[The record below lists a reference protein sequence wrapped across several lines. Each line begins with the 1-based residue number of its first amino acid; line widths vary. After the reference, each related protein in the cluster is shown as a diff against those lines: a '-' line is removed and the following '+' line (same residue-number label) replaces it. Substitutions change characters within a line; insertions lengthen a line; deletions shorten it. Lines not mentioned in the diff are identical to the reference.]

1 MQTSNNVGYNI
12 MIFNKKRKTADLS
25 SEVMDKQ
32 RKRLQELKAALLLS
46 NDDLKKSTAETKTVI
61 AEVSKKLRSSLKKL
75 DPKLGL
81 FTTMKDEGVAFVDFR
96 GEIVHVNHA
105 AAELLNRSVTELLH
119 KRIDYILTGSRRKRI
134 SIEECSK
141 LIIGKVKE
149 QTACTYDEL
158 CDTARTAYL
167 LKTQNLAMHLD
178 EPVCIVFKS
187 GDRIQPL
194 RIIIS
199 LLDTQPK
206 ELEDVTF
213 LCKIAE
219 IAGSPAP
226 VYNEQIITA

>member
-1 MQTSNNVGYNI
+1 
-12 MIFNKKRKTADLS
+12 MIFRKKRRNDDLS
-25 SEVMDKQ
+25 TATMTAQ
-32 RKRLQELKAALLLS
+32 RKRLHELKTELIQNNAELER
-46 NDDLKKSTAETKTVI
+46 TTTETKAVI
-61 AEVSKKLRSSLKKL
+61 AEVSAKLKGGLRKL
-75 DPKLGL
+75 DQKLGL
-81 FTTMKDEGVAFVDFR
+81 FTSMKDEGIAFVDFR

-105 AAELLNRSVTELLH
+105 AATLPNRPVTELLH
-119 KRIDYILTGSRRKRI
+119 KRIDYILSGSKRKRI

-141 LIIGKVKE
+141 LIISKVKE
-149 QTACTYDEL
+149 SMSCTYSEL

-167 LKTQNLAMHLD
+167 LKTQNLAIHLD

-187 GDRIQPL
+187 GDRIHPL
-194 RIIIS
+194 RVIIS

-226 VYNEQIITA
+226 VYNEQFTAVAS

>member
-1 MQTSNNVGYNI
+1 MS
-12 MIFNKKRKTADLS
+12 FWKKRNSADLS
-25 SEVMDKQ
+25 TDTMETQ
-32 RKRLQELKAALLLS
+32 RMRLHELKEALIHS
-46 NDDLKKSTAETKTVI
+46 NDDLNRSTSETKAVI
-61 AEVSKKLRSSLKKL
+61 AEVSRKLKSGLKKL
-75 DPKLGL
+75 DTKLGL
-81 FTTMKDEGVAFVDFR
+81 FTTMKDEGVAFVDFK

-141 LIIGKVKE
+141 LIINKVKE
-149 QTACTYDEL
+149 RETCTYGEL

-226 VYNEQIITA
+226 VYSESLVTTS

>member
-1 MQTSNNVGYNI
+1 
-12 MIFNKKRKTADLS
+12 MIRKRAEADLLS
-25 SEVMDKQ
+25 VTMTKQ
-32 RKRLQELKAALLLS
+32 QTRLRELKKALLQS
-46 NDDLKKSTAETKTVI
+46 NDDLNKSASETKAVI
-61 AEVSKKLRSSLKKL
+61 AEVSAKLNAGLRKL

-81 FTTMKDEGVAFVDFR
+81 FTTMKDEGIAFVDFR

-105 AAELLNRSVTELLH
+105 AATLLNRSVTELLH
-119 KRIDYILTGSRRKRI
+119 KRIDYVLTGSKRKRI
-134 SIEECSK
+134 SIEGCSK
-141 LIIGKVKE
+141 LIISKVKE
-149 QTACTYDEL
+149 QESCSYREL

-167 LKTQNLAMHLD
+167 LKTQNLAIHLD

-187 GDRIQPL
+187 GDQVHPL
-194 RIIIS
+194 RVIIS

-226 VYNEQIITA
+226 IYSEQVTVAS

>member
-1 MQTSNNVGYNI
+1 MN
-12 MIFNKKRKTADLS
+12 FRKKRTDADLS
-25 SEVMDKQ
+25 TTTMTQQ
-32 RKRLQELKAALLLS
+32 RKRLSELKEALIHS
-46 NDDLKKSTAETKTVI
+46 NDDLNNTTSETKAVI
-61 AEVSKKLRSSLKKL
+61 AEVSRKLKTGLRKL
-75 DPKLGL
+75 DQKLGL
-81 FTTMKDEGVAFVDFR
+81 FTTMKDEGVAFVNFQ

-141 LIIGKVKE
+141 LIISKVK
-149 QTACTYDEL
+149 ADMSCTYGTL
-158 CDTARTAYL
+158 CETARTAYL
-167 LKTQNLAMHLD
+167 LKTQDMSMHLD

-187 GDRIQPL
+187 GDRAQPL

-226 VYNEQIITA
+226 VYSEKLVSATQ